1 MSTTQTTLLTS
12 TIFLF
17 IMGAWPIAFI
27 TAVIFISIS
36 LIRAYKKDKN
46 QNSLRLKVEQL
57 EKENEALRQELA
69 DQAVRRA
76 MDKAE
81 NREKKD

>member
-1 MSTTQTTLLTS
+1 MSTTQAVLITS

-17 IMGAWPIAFI
+17 IIGAWPIAFI
-27 TAVIFISIS
+27 TAIIFTVISI
-36 LIRAYKKDKN
+36 LRAFRGK
-46 QNSLRLKVEQL
+46 QNHDALK
-57 EKENEALRQELA
+57 KENEALRQELA

-81 NREKKD
+81 RREKKD

>member
-1 MSTTQTTLLTS
+1 METKKILLL
-12 TIFLF
+12 IAIVILF
-17 IMGAWPIAFI
+17 IIGAWPIAIVLLILYFI
-27 TAVIFISIS
+27 NPTSPKQQT
-36 LIRAYKKDKN
+36 YED
-46 QNSLRLKVEQL
+46 L

-69 DQAVRRA
+69 DQAVRHA

>member
-1 MSTTQTTLLTS
+1 MYIWIPLAI
-12 TIFLF
+12 IFAC
-17 IMGAWPIAFI
+17 IGAWPIGIGI
-27 TAVIFISIS
+27 TAFGLYFTIS
-36 LIRAYKKDKN
+36 KKKAKE
-46 QNSLRLKVEQL
+46 REEKEKL
-57 EKENEALRQELA
+57 EKENKALRQELA

>member
-1 MSTTQTTLLTS
+1 MAKIQTALVIIIIVFFS
-12 TIFLF
+12 V
-17 IMGAWPIAFI
+17 GAWPI
-27 TAVIFISIS
+27 S
-36 LIRAYKKDKN
+36 LAALGAMFYIRNIQQPQEPKREKTIED
-46 QNSLRLKVEQL
+46 L
-57 EKENEALRQELA
+57 EKENKALRQELA

>member
-1 MSTTQTTLLTS
+1 METKKILLL
-12 TIFLF
+12 IAIVILF
-17 IMGAWPIAFI
+17 
-27 TAVIFISIS
+27 
-36 LIRAYKKDKN
+36 LIRAWPLAIVLLILYFVNPTAPNRKTIED
-46 QNSLRLKVEQL
+46 L

-81 NREKKD
+81 KREKED